1 MLRKQEG
8 RLQQTRATRKQ
19 VLSRSAL
26 RERDLV
32 SPSVLRYLRT
42 VAILQDGKSLT
53 FGGQP
58 SLWITR
64 ISALPGPYASF
75 SLRSQSSLF
84 LNQPGASLAP
94 GRGCVDCLNLIPRRP
109 ITNLLQTDTQ
119 TDRHTDT
126 QLPLLIVEA
135 QRKFQVW
142 PCSAQLV

>member
-8 RLQQTRATRKQ
+8 RLQHTRATRKQ

-94 GRGCVDCLNLIPRRP
+94 GRGCVDCLNLIGQYNLHEPRRP
-109 ITNLLQTDTQ
+109 ITAFKNLGQTP
-119 TDRHTDT
+119 DRQINREFTNYS
-126 QLPLLIVEA
+126 E
-135 QRKFQVW
+135 
-142 PCSAQLV
+142 